1 MTEDEIERRVEALF
15 DMLDWRLMSGEL
27 TQAEYDRQA
36 AEIAAWADE
45 QYKPGFAR
53 WLCRFLVPEADLY
66 TISMTY

>member
-15 DMLDWRLMSGEL
+15 DMLDWRLKSGEL

-45 QYKPGFAR
+45 QYKGAPGGGDHPVTGGQHGR
-53 WLCRFLVPEADLY
+53 VR
-66 TISMTY
+66 